1 MKINVFFSKL
11 YFPDLRIL
19 PGLNIYIY
27 IDFFLI
33 FSHNHK
39 KGSMSVTL
47 LIHLFGQDRVFQ
59 WLSIYSLQRM
69 TLIDFGVSFTSL
81 LAPPAGHISK

>member
-1 MKINVFFSKL
+1 
-11 YFPDLRIL
+11 
-19 PGLNIYIY
+19 
-27 IDFFLI
+27 
-33 FSHNHK
+33 
-39 KGSMSVTL
+39 MSVTL